1 MKVDKRYKDPN
12 YIDDN
17 MLFAMYKGKYPVS
30 LNLNNEI
37 CNRSANVL
45 VIGGTGTGKTFKY
58 IKPNILQ
65 ENCSVVVT
73 DPSGDIFSSFA
84 PYLLARGYNVYLFN
98 ASDFTLSNHYNPLMN
113 VYDSDGNIS
122 EKQVDVLVDLYMK
135 NAKAGKE
142 AGSSDP
148 FWDKAEKAFMTAL
161 IYYVLENDEI
171 ELKDKCFRTILD
183 KVQMAKIS
191 GDEDAEEEPKSPLTL
206 EMEDWFVK
214 VGIARRREDGE
225 IEDIDKTAGGRYKT
239 KLYYDTF
246 LIAPQKTANTILIT
260 TAVDLQIFATQA
272 VDNVT
277 RTDIEHPQMNISID
291 TIATQQSYLF
301 LGIPQS
307 HQAYNFLIAMLYSQL
322 YGRLYELGEQ
332 KLRGKYH
339 IGYRVGTPMFD
350 YFETK
355 EEAVEF
361 YENIINDRMARE
373 DFRNKAK
380 GNSKY
385 SRVFDQ
391 FCSIN
396 DLDESE
402 RKDKVSRLS
411 DDNKALYEEFAAEEK
426 AYISSHS
433 NIVEEDYVNG
443 TKIYN
448 IVYKREKPYKSSVNK
463 EAMET
468 LIENIDKMYIWC
480 CEDYAKKPALP
491 IHVNFLLDEFKNIG
505 EIPNFLTIL
514 ATSRKYR
521 IGSTVVIQGLDQLKT
536 MYKENEWGI
545 IPDNCDTTVFLG
557 VPDIDTD
564 DKEYIQKA
572 LGKKTIKVRST
583 SSSNS
588 GGSTTYTPTQV
599 DLVSMDEIDAINSGF
614 RDDCYIIVRGNRPF
628 LCRKLLLTQHRRW
641 GLLKQIEKKL
651 EEQHFDLN
659 KYFKNNET
667 FSGLMKR

>member
-1 MKVDKRYKDPN
+1 MKTDKRYSDPD

-17 MLFAMYKGKYPVS
+17 MLFAMFKGKYPVS
-30 LNLNNEI
+30 LSLNNEI

-84 PYLLARGYNVYLFN
+84 PYLMARGYNVYLFN

-113 VYDSDGNIS
+113 VYDADGNIS

-142 AGSSDP
+142 AGGSDP
-148 FWDKAEKAFMTAL
+148 FWDKSEKAFMTAL
-161 IYYVLENDEI
+161 IYYILENDEI
-171 ELKDKCFRTILD
+171 EIKDKCFRTVLD
-183 KVQMAKIS
+183 KVQMAKIG
-191 GDEDAEEEPKSPLTL
+191 GDEDSGEEPKSPLTL
-206 EMEDWFVK
+206 EMEEWFVK
-214 VGIARRREDGE
+214 VGIARRRPDGE
-225 IEDIDKTAGGRYKT
+225 IEEIDKTAGGKYKT

-277 RTDIEHPQMNISID
+277 RTDTEHPQMNISID

-332 KLRGKYH
+332 KLRGKFH

-350 YFETK
+350 YFETR

-373 DFRNKAK
+373 DFRKKARNDK
-380 GNSKY
+380 KY
-385 SRVFDQ
+385 SDVYGEFSSLFD
-391 FCSIN
+391 
-396 DLDESE
+396 LEE
-402 RKDKVSRLS
+402 RALADRLSRLS
-411 DDNKALYEEFAAEEK
+411 DEKRALYDEFCAEEK
-426 AYISSHS
+426 AYVSSHS

-448 IVYKREKPYKSSVNK
+448 IVYKRKKPYKSSVNK
-463 EAMET
+463 EAMEM
-468 LIENIDKMYIWC
+468 LIDNIDKMYIWGSD
-480 CEDYAKKPALP
+480 EYAKKPALP

-557 VPDIDTD
+557 VPDIDTE

-572 LGKKTIKVRST
+572 LGKKTIKVKST

-588 GGSTTYTPTQV
+588 GPSTTFTPTEV
-599 DLVSMDEIDAINSGF
+599 NLVTMDDIDSINSGF
-614 RDDCYIIVRGNRPF
+614 RDDCYVIVRGNRPF

-641 GLLKQIEKKL
+641 GLLKKIEKKL
-651 EEQHFDLN
+651 EEQGFDLN
-659 KYFKNNET
+659 TYFKNNQNMIK
-667 FSGLMKR
+667 LAKN